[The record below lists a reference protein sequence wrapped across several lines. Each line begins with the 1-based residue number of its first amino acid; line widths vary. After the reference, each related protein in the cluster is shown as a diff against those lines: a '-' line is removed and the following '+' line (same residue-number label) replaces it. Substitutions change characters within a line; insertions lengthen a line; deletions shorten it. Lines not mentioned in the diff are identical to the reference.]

1 MPILLVHSLTDEYTF
16 STHSEDIYAN
26 SDQSGTV
33 LHLTDWGAPHARD
46 ILTDF
51 DAYRQLVDAF
61 LDQFAPQFGLPI
73 AP

>member
-16 STHSEDIYAN
+16 STHSEDIYAH
-26 SDQSGTV
+26 SDQSRTV

-51 DAYRQLVDAF
+51 AAYRQLVNDF
-61 LDQFAPQFGLPI
+61 LQQFAPEFGQSPTS
-73 AP
+73 

>member
-1 MPILLVHSLTDEYTF
+1 VLLIHSLTDEYTF

-26 SDQSGTV
+26 SDPTRAV

-51 DAYRQLVDAF
+51 DAYRQLVNDF
-61 LDQFAPQFGLPI
+61 LAQFAPAFGRSPTS
-73 AP
+73 